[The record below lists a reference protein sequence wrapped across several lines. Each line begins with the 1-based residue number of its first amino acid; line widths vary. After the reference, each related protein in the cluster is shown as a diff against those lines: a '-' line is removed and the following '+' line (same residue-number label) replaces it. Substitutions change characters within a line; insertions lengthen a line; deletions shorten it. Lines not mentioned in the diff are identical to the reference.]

1 MSFHLLIKA
10 PLCDREAYAQACLI
24 RYVISSIVTEV
35 NLTFNYDIDFR
46 CSVLVIDSLRYQ
58 CCSGNVCDLTFS
70 AW

>member
-46 CSVLVIDSLRYQ
+46 CSVLVSL
-58 CCSGNVCDLTFS
+58 
-70 AW
+70 